1 MCFFE
6 ILLSCVASIF
16 TCSLIFGYIVL
27 CRRSLGNIRFVQVNE
42 LGTVELPT
50 QVRYSANGDSVSWGS
65 SSGQLTNRS
74 DGHDTDGNEADID
87 EFDLDSIFP
96 EDLNFTEG
104 ELEEALA
111 SLGLPADTMAS
122 LNTEEPLYYELE

>member
-16 TCSLIFGYIVL
+16 VCSFIFGYIVL

-42 LGTVELPT
+42 LSTVELPT
-50 QVRYSANGDSVSWGS
+50 QVRYSVNDGSISWNS
-65 SSGQLTNRS
+65 SSGQSTS
-74 DGHDTDGNEADID
+74 GSGEHDEGGNEADID

-96 EDLNFTEG
+96 EDLNFTEE
-104 ELEEALA
+104 ELEEALT
-111 SLGLPADTMAS
+111 SLGLPADTMTS
-122 LNTEEPLYYELE
+122 LNREEPLYYEIE

>member
-1 MCFFE
+1 MCLFE

-16 TCSLIFGYIVL
+16 VCSLIFGYIVL

-50 QVRYSANGDSVSWGS
+50 QVRYSVNDDSVSWGS
-65 SSGQLTNRS
+65 SGGLTSGS
-74 DGHDTDGNEADID
+74 EEHDEDGNEADID
-87 EFDLDSIFP
+87 DFDLDSIFP
-96 EDLNFTEG
+96 EDLTFTEE
-104 ELEEALA
+104 ELEEALT

-122 LNTEEPLYYELE
+122 LSNEEPLYYEIE